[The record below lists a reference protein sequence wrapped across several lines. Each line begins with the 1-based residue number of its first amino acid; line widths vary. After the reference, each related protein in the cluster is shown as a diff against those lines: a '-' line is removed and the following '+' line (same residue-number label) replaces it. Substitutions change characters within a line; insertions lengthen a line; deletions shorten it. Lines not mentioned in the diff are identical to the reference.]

1 MNTAWYI
8 DPYHNWTLCLM
19 RWHWTFLSISS
30 ALFWRPV
37 ASQVISHVP
46 RDLRKTLRLVYR
58 KQHDVLSVI
67 FVIPLCNGSV
77 EVKSRQYVHF
87 KSADTVV
94 CIWYSYK
101 ANKCNFL
108 LLKYDFTAVCM
119 VGDWWINTHSSANNM
134 TIMSQICLQQA
145 ISAISVVRIYWRLL
159 SINHQTLVQKP
170 SLAASV

>member
-1 MNTAWYI
+1 MFSY
-8 DPYHNWTLCLM
+8 
-19 RWHWTFLSISS
+19 

-37 ASQVISHVP
+37 ASRVISHVP

-58 KQHDVLSVI
+58 KRHDVLSVI

-87 KSADTVV
+87 KSADTAV

-108 LLKYDFTAVCM
+108 LLKYDFTAVC
-119 VGDWWINTHSSANNM
+119 VCTAIWWGTGEKTHSSANNM
-134 TIMSQICLQQA
+134 TILSQICLQQA